1 MKILDKYL
9 NKEYL
14 HLYLIFT
21 LFFMG
26 IFLLTDFFSSI
37 RNLKK
42 EADLFS
48 LILYYLLQ
56 MPYLFILLSPF
67 AVILSTLFVI
77 VYLQSTR
84 QIQAMQISGISIKRA
99 ILPLLATGVIISF
112 SILFL
117 DNTLIFQTNRMAQE
131 LQSKNFFPEALTEK
145 IEKNI
150 FIAVPPDY
158 LFYIRSFNT
167 EQNTMEDVLIY
178 QKNLP
183 SSLVLC
189 RKAKWNGNQWVL
201 LEGKEYS
208 LGAKPQLNL
217 FKEKKIPVY
226 QEPSYFVRK
235 YLPPEKMNLSTLQ
248 KHITEYKKAGFATRA
263 LQTEFTFKLA
273 YPWANFILMFVGLSL
288 GLFLKNRSRGASLG
302 AGLMVS
308 FGYYELSA
316 LFKTLGKSGV
326 ISPFLSPWIPN
337 LIFLAGAI
345 YLITRIE

>member
-14 HLYLIFT
+14 HLYFIFT
-21 LFFMG
+21 LFFIG

-56 MPYLFILLSPF
+56 IPYLFSLLSPF
-67 AVILSTLFVI
+67 AVILSTLFV
-77 VYLQSTR
+77 VAYLQSTR

-99 ILPLLATGVIISF
+99 ILPLLATGVIISC

-117 DNTLIFQTNRMAQE
+117 DNTLIFQANRTAQE
-131 LQSKNFFPEALTEK
+131 LQSKNFFRGASTKK

-167 EQNTMEDVLIY
+167 EQSTMEDVLIY
-178 QKNLP
+178 QKSLP
-183 SSLVLC
+183 SSLLLC

-208 LGAKPQLNL
+208 LGAKPRLDL
-217 FKEKKIPVY
+217 FKEKKIPVH

-235 YLPPEKMNLSTLQ
+235 YLPPKKMNLSTLQ
-248 KHITEYKKAGFATRA
+248 KSIAEYKKAGFATRA

-288 GLFLKNRSRGASLG
+288 GLFLKNRSRGAGMG

-308 FGYYELSA
+308 FGYYQLSA
-316 LFKTLGKSGV
+316 FFNTLGKSGV
-326 ISPFLSPWIPN
+326 ITPFLSPWIPN